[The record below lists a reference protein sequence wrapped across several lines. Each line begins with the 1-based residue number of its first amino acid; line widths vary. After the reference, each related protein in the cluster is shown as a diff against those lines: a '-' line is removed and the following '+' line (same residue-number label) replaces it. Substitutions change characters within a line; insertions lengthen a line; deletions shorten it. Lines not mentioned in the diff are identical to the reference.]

1 MYTGLPEPVAMATTA
16 IVASVS
22 STVVPPLRT
31 FREEDH
37 ELEEEDEEADSESLI
52 IFGYLVY
59 S

>member
-37 ELEEEDEEADSESLI
+37 ELEEDEEADSESFI